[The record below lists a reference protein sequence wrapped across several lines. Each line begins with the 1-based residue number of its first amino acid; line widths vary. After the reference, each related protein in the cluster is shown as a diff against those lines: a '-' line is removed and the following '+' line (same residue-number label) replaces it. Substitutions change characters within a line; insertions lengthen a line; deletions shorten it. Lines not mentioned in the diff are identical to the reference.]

1 LDKNPLLDRRD
12 EAQAWRIDT
21 HHHLLPSFYREWLA
35 KLGVFEAGG
44 VAIPAWSPEDSLA
57 FMDSA
62 GVQTAIL
69 SLTTPGVE
77 PGVGLNRAGQ
87 AMARQIN
94 EYAADVVRDHPGRFG
109 FLATLTLA
117 DVDWSLEEL
126 SYALDTLRADGVV
139 LLANTKG
146 VYLGDSAFDD
156 LMAELDRRS
165 TVILVHPTELDA
177 PLVPGI
183 PSSVADFLL
192 DTTRTA
198 ANLVRT
204 GAMERYS
211 RLKVILSHAGGF
223 VPYAAARM
231 APEITG
237 TVDYE
242 PGIEALR
249 AFYFDVAV
257 SSARYTL
264 PSLTAFARPE
274 RILFGSDFPYVSA
287 ERFAWWAEELN
298 EYRDISHAD
307 VGRGNAEELFPRF
320 ALSAAPA

>member
-1 LDKNPLLDRRD
+1 MDKDSQLDRRD
-12 EAQAWRIDT
+12 EARARRIDT

-35 KLGVFEAGG
+35 NLGVLDAGG
-44 VAIPAWSPEDSLA
+44 VPIPAWSPEDSLA
-57 FMDSA
+57 FMDAA

-77 PGVGLNRAGQ
+77 PGVGPDRAGQ
-87 AMARQIN
+87 AMARRVN
-94 EYAADVVRDHPGRFG
+94 EYAASVVRDHPGRFG
-109 FLATLTLA
+109 FLATLTLT
-117 DVDWSLEEL
+117 DVDGALEEL
-126 SYALDTLRADGVV
+126 SYALDTLGADGVV
-139 LLANTKG
+139 LLANTRG
-146 VYLGDSAFDD
+146 VYLGDPAFDD

-165 TVILVHPTELDA
+165 AVILVHPTELDA

-192 DTTRTA
+192 DTTRAA

-204 GAMERYS
+204 GTMERFP
-211 RLKVILSHAGGF
+211 RLKIILSHAGGF

-237 TVDYE
+237 RVDHE
-242 PGIEALR
+242 PGIGALR
-249 AFYFDVAV
+249 AFYFDIAV

-274 RILFGSDFPYVSA
+274 RILFGTDFPYVSA
-287 ERFAWWAEELN
+287 ERFAWWAEQLN
-298 EYRDISHAD
+298 DYEDISHAD
-307 VGRGNAEELFPRF
+307 VGRGNAEALFPRF
-320 ALSAAPA
+320 ALTAEPA